1 MNCATETEKPKIVR
15 VVNVSDKKEVLYV
28 CTTLLFLLVEPRG
41 VEPLSE
47 NIFTQASPSAVTY

>member
-28 CTTLLFLLVEPRG
+28 CTTLLFLLVEHG
-41 VEPLSE
+41 TGQSNALL
-47 NIFTQASPSAVTY
+47 